1 MIINNK
7 CKGIEDMR
15 YSILDMLDSGMS
27 VAEIKESFNKILEEE
42 DYRREFVDTVAA
54 AVEKF
59 IKNMYPDIADLYD
72 EDTFQ
77 MFADTDVRIKVEY
90 DAQELRKL
98 KSAGYEKAESWEV
111 NNCAGPGSTL
121 KVTKAPSKPITAKD
135 DDDILKLW
143 SAAL

>member
-1 MIINNK
+1 MINNK

-59 IKNMYPDIADLYD
+59 IKNMYPDVADLYD
-72 EDTFQ
+72 EETFQ
-77 MFADTDVRIKVEY
+77 IFADADVLGKVEH

-98 KSAGYEKAESWEV
+98 KSAGYEKAAPWEA
-111 NNCAGPGSTL
+111 NDCAGPGPTL
-121 KVTKAPSKPITAKD
+121 KVIKAPSKPIAAKD

>member
-1 MIINNK
+1 MINNK

-42 DYRREFVDTVAA
+42 DYRKEFTDTVAA
-54 AVEKF
+54 AVEKL
-59 IKNMYPDIADLYD
+59 IKSMYPDVADLYD

-77 MFADTDVRIKVEY
+77 MFADIDVRGKVEH

-98 KSAGYEKAESWEV
+98 KAAGYEKAESWEV
-111 NNCAGPGSTL
+111 NDGAGPGPTL
-121 KVTKAPSKPITAKD
+121 KVTKVKVNVPTGAKD
-135 DDDILKLW
+135 DDDILKMW
-143 SAAL
+143 TAAL

>member
-1 MIINNK
+1 MINNK

-42 DYRREFVDTVAA
+42 DYRKEFTDTVAA
-54 AVEKF
+54 AVEKL
-59 IKNMYPDIADLYD
+59 IKTMYPDVADLYD

-77 MFADTDVRIKVEY
+77 MFADIDVRGKVEH

-98 KSAGYEKAESWEV
+98 KAAGYEKADSWEV
-111 NNCAGPGSTL
+111 NDYAGPTV
-121 KVTKAPSKPITAKD
+121 KVRERSIKATVAKD
-135 DDDILKLW
+135 DDDILKMW
-143 SAAL
+143 TAAL